1 MFFILFPDVEKLA
14 TCQKSPQSQ
23 MFVLVVLCLYVCVHG
38 KKEKKLVCFYIC
50 LSLMQMGWRSGTMGG
65 SRGGT
70 AVGLAPAEMWLT
82 PEVPL

>member
-38 KKEKKLVCFYIC
+38 KKKNNLLLY
-50 LSLMQMGWRSGTMGG
+50 LSFVDANGLEVGYHGWI
-65 SRGGT
+65 
-70 AVGLAPAEMWLT
+70 
-82 PEVPL
+82 